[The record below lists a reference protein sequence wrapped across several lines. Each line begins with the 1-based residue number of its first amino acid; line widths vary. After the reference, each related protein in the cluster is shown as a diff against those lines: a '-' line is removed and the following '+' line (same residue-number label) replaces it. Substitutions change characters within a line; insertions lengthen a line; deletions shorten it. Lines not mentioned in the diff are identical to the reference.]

1 MHKELSVKSRVRGNF
16 HARLCERVRVKL
28 PRSTRPMTPDYVHN
42 ETVRHC
48 EYCGKPM
55 SRSDVNDYGSLC
67 ERCYIKEYYG

>member
-1 MHKELSVKSRVRGNF
+1 MCKPKKTGITIIHRGPSIF
-16 HARLCERVRVKL
+16 EVAR
-28 PRSTRPMTPDYVHN
+28 YVHE

-67 ERCYIKEYYG
+67 ESCYMKEYYGEEVD